1 MQWYGLLRQTISLHF
16 FIGCL
21 AQILLGSFSIP
32 RNLSVLRKDLHCVK
46 SVRIRSFSGPYF
58 PTIGTNTERYGL
70 LLRIQSECGE
80 LRTRKTPNMD
90 TFHAV
95 FGNKNHTHQKRHG
108 RYPAIFW
115 LLSLYLK
122 SKKWQ
127 SQEGKALFE
136 ANNYIDIRKQNS
148 VYW

>member
-70 LLRIQSECGE
+70 PLRIQSECGE
-80 LRTRKTPNMD
+80 LRTRKTPNMV

-95 FGNKNHTHQKRHG
+95 FGNKNHTHQIFTNRKGMDVTLQFFDYLVCISKVKNDRAKREKLCL
-108 RYPAIFW
+108 RRTVI
-115 LLSLYLK
+115 
-122 SKKWQ
+122 
-127 SQEGKALFE
+127 
-136 ANNYIDIRKQNS
+136 
-148 VYW
+148 